1 MSTGLAFPDGV
12 DTLIG
17 KVVQGRFQ
25 VEKRIAAGGMGV
37 VYRAIQLPLGRP
49 VAFKVL
55 ELAMGASDPSF
66 QRRFFLEASAAAK
79 LSHPNTIVVHDY
91 GRTDEGARFVANSDE
106 REDVFGELTARNCV
120 GRSVRLSADDRSGCN
135 RAELLA
141 S

>member
-1 MSTGLAFPDGV
+1 MPRTEHAEGEG
-12 DTLIG
+12 TLETYTVIYA
-17 KVVQGRFQ
+17 RDH
-25 VEKRIAAGGMGV
+25 
-37 VYRAIQLPLGRP
+37 RP
-49 VAFKVL
+49 VRAL
-55 ELAMGASDPSF
+55 L
-66 QRRFFLEASAAAK
+66 
-79 LSHPNTIVVHDY
+79 Y